1 MPHYFDAVSS
11 SSLPLRWEAVAA
23 LLVVFYLASYL
34 LYRRALTMFRAQS
47 YIVGDS
53 ATDSEKR
60 WGWVLPFG
68 QFAYAVA
75 IFVLALY
82 AGGMLFTLLAGG
94 LLVTVLV
101 SAAHNLRSILFYRSF
116 MRPDVARGNLWMSSA
131 LLIRQRAHFYLE
143 AALFC
148 LLAGF
153 LLPHL
158 ALLGGAVILGSAGIG
173 YLRRAGR
180 AKAHL

>member
-1 MPHYFDAVSS
+1 VADYFDAVSS

-23 LLVVFYLASYL
+23 LLVVFFLASHL
-34 LYRRALTMFRAQS
+34 LYRQARIMFRAQS
-47 YIVGDS
+47 YIAGDS

-68 QFAYAVA
+68 QFAYATA
-75 IFVLALY
+75 IFVLGLY

-116 MRPDVARGNLWMSSA
+116 MRPDAARGNLWMSSA
-131 LLIRQRAHFYLE
+131 LLIRQRAYFYLE

-148 LLAGF
+148 LLNTA
-153 LLPHL
+153 
-158 ALLGGAVILGSAGIG
+158 S
-173 YLRRAGR
+173 
-180 AKAHL
+180 